1 MAGLTSLADIFQAE
15 QQSQELE
22 ELISKLFR
30 PGLLKLRRLI
40 DVRLAEIAEPEEP
53 GQEEAQRQGAQQQ
66 PGGRLRSPGGGIY
79 EEIKIIHGRPYRYER
94 WREGDRLRSK
104 YLGPAKQ

>member
-1 MAGLTSLADIFQAE
+1 MAQARLTQGMIAMI
-15 QQSQELE
+15 
-22 ELISKLFR
+22 
-30 PGLLKLRRLI
+30 GLLSREALLELRGLV

-66 PGGRLRSPGGGIY
+66 PGGRLRSLGGGIY

-94 WREGDRLRSK
+94 WREGNRLRSK

>member
-22 ELISKLFR
+22 ELISRLSR

-40 DVRLAEIAEPEEP
+40 DAKLAEIAEQEEL
-53 GQEEAQRQGAQQQ
+53 GQEETQGPGSQQQ
-66 PGGRLRSPGGGIY
+66 PGARGKSQAGPPGASGS
-79 EEIKIIHGRPYRYER
+79 
-94 WREGDRLRSK
+94 L
-104 YLGPAKQ
+104 